1 EGSVSMRVTQSML
14 QNNMLN
20 NLFKSQSNMDK
31 YLKQITTGKKINR
44 PSDDPVIAMK
54 GINYRTEVTE
64 AEQYTRNAT
73 EVWNWFDH
81 SDDVLGKSTK
91 AMQRMEELANQAANG
106 TNTQDELNSIKKE
119 VEQLK
124 EQMIEMA
131 NTQVNGKY
139 IFNGTDTDKPLIKKE
154 KNDNGEVE
162 IEFNTGDGRE
172 EMVEIEVSK
181 GINMEVNVSPEG
193 VFDQELFDHIDG
205 FITALENGDDDEI
218 NQSLENLQD
227 SSSNIIQSRAE
238 LGARMNR
245 LELIED
251 RLENQVVI
259 AKDTMAKN
267 EGVEFEEA
275 VTNLLTQEVIH
286 RAALSAGSK
295 IIQPSLVDFLR

>member
-1 EGSVSMRVTQSML
+1 
-14 QNNMLN
+14 
-20 NLFKSQSNMDK
+20 
-31 YLKQITTGKKINR
+31 
-44 PSDDPVIAMK
+44 
-54 GINYRTEVTE
+54 
-64 AEQYTRNAT
+64 
-73 EVWNWFDH
+73 
-81 SDDVLGKSTK
+81 
-91 AMQRMEELANQAANG
+91 
-106 TNTQDELNSIKKE
+106 
-119 VEQLK
+119 
-124 EQMIEMA
+124 
-131 NTQVNGKY
+131 NGKY

-193 VFDQELFDHIDG
+193 VFDQGLFDHIDG

>member
-1 EGSVSMRVTQSML
+1 MRVTQTML

-267 EGVEFEEA
+267 EGVDFEEA

>member
-1 EGSVSMRVTQSML
+1 
-14 QNNMLN
+14 MLN
-20 NLFKSQSNMDK
+20 NLFKSQANMDK
-31 YLKQITTGKKINR
+31 YLKQITSGKKINR
-44 PSDDPVIAMK
+44 PSDNPVIAMK

-64 AEQYTRNAT
+64 SEQYIRNTT

-131 NTQVNGKY
+131 NTQVSGKY
-139 IFNGTDTDKPLIKKE
+139 IFNGIDTDQKPIQDGKIITE
-154 KNDNGEVE
+154 A
-162 IEFNTGDGRE
+162 GRE
-172 EMVEIEVSK
+172 EMVKIEVSK
-181 GINMEVNVSPEG
+181 GINMDVNVSPEG

-205 FITALENGDDDEI
+205 FITALEAGDDDEL
-218 NQSLENLQD
+218 NNSLGNLQE
-227 SSSNIIQSRAE
+227 SSSNIIQARAE

-259 AKDTMAKN
+259 VKDTMAKN

>member
-1 EGSVSMRVTQSML
+1 
-14 QNNMLN
+14 MLN

-31 YLKQITTGKKINR
+31 YMKQINTGKKINR
-44 PSDDPVIAMK
+44 PSDDPIIAMK
-54 GINYRTEVTE
+54 GISYRTEVTE
-64 AEQYTRNAT
+64 SEQYTRNAT
-73 EVWNWFDH
+73 EIWNWFDH
-81 SDDVLGKSTK
+81 SDDVLGKSTQ
-91 AMQRMEELANQAANG
+91 AMQRMEELANQSANG
-106 TNTQDELNSIKKE
+106 TNTQDELDAIKKE

-139 IFNGTDTDKPLIKKE
+139 IFNGTDTNQKPIQ
-154 KNDNGEVE
+154 DGEIV
-162 IEFNTGDGRE
+162 TGEGRE

-181 GINMEVNVSPEG
+181 GINMEVNVSPDG
-193 VFDQELFDHIDG
+193 VFDDELFENIDG
-205 FITALENGDDDEI
+205 FITALEHGDDEALND
-218 NQSLENLQD
+218 SLADLQD

-251 RLENQVVI
+251 RLEDQVII

-267 EGVEFEEA
+267 EGVDFEEA
-275 VTNLLTQEVIH
+275 VTNLMTQEVIH
-286 RAALSAGSK
+286 RAVLSAGSK

>member
-1 EGSVSMRVTQSML
+1 MRVTQSML

-54 GINYRTEVTE
+54 GISYRTEVTE
-64 AEQYTRNAT
+64 SEQYTRNAT
-73 EVWNWFDH
+73 EVWIWFDH

-119 VEQLK
+119 IEQLK

-139 IFNGTDTDKPLIKKE
+139 IFNGTDTDKPLIKRE

-162 IEFNTGDGRE
+162 LEFNDGDGRE
-172 EMVEIEVSK
+172 EAVKIEVSK
-181 GINMEVNVSPEG
+181 GINMEVNMSPEG

-205 FITALENGDDDEI
+205 FITALENGDDGALND
-218 NQSLENLQD
+218 SLANLQD

-251 RLENQVVI
+251 RLENQVII

>member
-1 EGSVSMRVTQSML
+1 MRVTQSML

-193 VFDQELFDHIDG
+193 VFDQGLFDHIDG